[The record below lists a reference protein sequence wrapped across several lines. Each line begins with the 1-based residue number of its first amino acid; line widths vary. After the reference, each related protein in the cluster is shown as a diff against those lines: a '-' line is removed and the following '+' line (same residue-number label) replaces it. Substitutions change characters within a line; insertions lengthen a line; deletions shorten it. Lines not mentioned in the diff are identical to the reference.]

1 MNLGLH
7 GCLYLKGFVSS
18 WGLGCR
24 CQQPALV
31 GTVSSFLH
39 CTQILC
45 FGVSLQGCL
54 PALCREGVFFPFLT
68 SSFSKPPMKG
78 QQA

>member
-24 CQQPALV
+24 CQQPALA

-45 FGVSLQGCL
+45 FGVSLQGCCL
-54 PALCREGVFFPFLT
+54 PCVEKVF
-68 SSFSKPPMKG
+68 SFHF
-78 QQA
+78 

>member
-24 CQQPALV
+24 CQQPALA

-39 CTQILC
+39 CTQFCVL
-45 FGVSLQGCL
+45 VSAFRVAACL
-54 PALCREGVFFPFLT
+54 V
-68 SSFSKPPMKG
+68 
-78 QQA
+78 